1 MELYFSINTFL
12 SHPEIELFSLYT
24 QFAKGIIAVL
34 IFIEAVG
41 VMKKSILLLMSVQF
55 FVYLGFGIIIPI
67 LPEVIIQQN
76 LSEIHVGGLLTIYAL
91 ASFFTAPLWG
101 ALSDRTGRKKLILIG
116 LLGFSLSFFLFAFF
130 IENIILLY
138 VSRVVGGVFSGALYT
153 AVTGFVG
160 DMTTEEN
167 RNKYMGFLGMSIGL
181 GFIFGPAIGGVLG
194 DINLQAPFIASGILT
209 ALLFVY
215 AGIILKEPERVGEAN
230 KRQLLPKGG
239 MMFWQYRIRNL
250 FLLSFMVTLILAGLE
265 STFQLFQISKI
276 NITPIQIGYLFMA
289 SGFVDAAIQGGV
301 VRRIKNGTET
311 QWILGAQIVTAIGLI
326 LIPFSTNL
334 FWAGFSLSVFI
345 AGNALARTA
354 LVSLT
359 SKESGGKY
367 GTAAGMTYSMD
378 NMGRIIGPVL
388 FTWLFTKMNG
398 DIYYISAILA
408 IISIA
413 LIFLYRNSKKS
424 LRSV

>member
-1 MELYFSINTFL
+1 
-12 SHPEIELFSLYT
+12 
-24 QFAKGIIAVL
+24 
-34 IFIEAVG
+34 
-41 VMKKSILLLMSVQF
+41 MKKSILLLMSEQF
-55 FVYLGFGIIIPI
+55 FVYLGFGIIITI

-116 LLGFSLSFFLFAFF
+116 LVGFSLSFFLFAFF
-130 IENIILLY
+130 IDNIILLY
-138 VSRVVGGVFSGALYT
+138 ASRVVGGVFSGALYT

-194 DINLQAPFIASGILT
+194 DINLQVPFIASGILT
-209 ALLFVY
+209 LLILVY

-250 FLLSFMVTLILAGLE
+250 FLLSFMVTLVLAGLE

-276 NITPIQIGYLFMA
+276 DITPIQIGYLFMV
-289 SGFVDAAIQGGV
+289 SGFVDAGIQGGV

-378 NMGRIIGPVL
+378 NMGRIIGPLL

-413 LIFLYRNSKKS
+413 LVFMYRSSKKS
-424 LRSV
+424 LRSA